1 MKINLQSVNY
11 YFLTCNN
18 PRRKKHILNEF
29 KNFNLVEVNPLMNIG
44 KNKSGISG
52 FSKILDLASQNQI
65 RNKPFQH
72 FVIFEDDVKKYR
84 EFPSDIEIPNDTDI
98 LYIGLSTF
106 GFTNRTFGVNNAIC
120 YKHINK
126 DIIKVYNML
135 ATHGMIICSIRGLLA
150 FQKCLL
156 EDYFTNR
163 AWDTSIANM
172 QPYLNVYALKMPLV
186 YQFGELGG
194 EETYTKFSINGNEDK
209 EIPKEWINKRN
220 ISILTNFNST
230 IPTSPIP

>member
-1 MKINLQSVNY
+1 MKKINPVS
-11 YFLTCNN
+11 
-18 PRRKKHILNEF
+18 R
-29 KNFNLVEVNPLMNIG
+29 
-44 KNKSGISG
+44 
-52 FSKILDLASQNQI
+52 DLASQNQI
-65 RNKPFQH
+65 RNKPFQP

-156 EDYFTNR
+156 EDYFTSS
-163 AWDTSIANM
+163 AWDISIANM
-172 QPYLNVYALKMPLV
+172 QPYLNVYALKIPLV

-194 EETYTKFSINGNEDK
+194 EEKYTKFSINGNEDK

-220 ISILTNFNST
+220 ISILTNFNFQMN
-230 IPTSPIP
+230 I

>member
-1 MKINLQSVNY
+1 MYSQFFIAHQL
-11 YFLTCNN
+11 
-18 PRRKKHILNEF
+18 P
-29 KNFNLVEVNPLMNIG
+29 NI
-44 KNKSGISG
+44 
-52 FSKILDLASQNQI
+52 
-65 RNKPFQH
+65 
-72 FVIFEDDVKKYR
+72 
-84 EFPSDIEIPNDTDI
+84 
-98 LYIGLSTF
+98 
-106 GFTNRTFGVNNAIC
+106 NNA
-120 YKHINK
+120 
-126 DIIKVYNML
+126 
-135 ATHGMIICSIRGLLA
+135 LA

-194 EETYTKFSINGNEDK
+194 EEIYTKFSINGNEVK

-230 IPTSPIP
+230 IP